1 MERDLQWRH
10 QSRFL
15 GWVFSVRWF
24 FFLKLVYLGFLRFLV
39 FLSFIENH
47 LSLTIYMF
55 HCLLF
60 TSIILFLLIFCQPF
74 KWRNSILVSTFFV
87 ITKPLLFFFF
97 LKAREHLL
105 KRICSL
111 FKKCT
116 CLFIWLHQILVGTVQ
131 DLSSWRAGSVVL
143 AAGCL

>member
-1 MERDLQWRH
+1 MIVTPALWLWHGERLAVATSVEVSQL
-10 QSRFL
+10 SI
-15 GWVFSVRWF
+15 FSEVF
-24 FFLKLVYLGFLRFLV
+24 FFFKLVYLGFLRFLV

-116 CLFIWLHQILVGTVQ
+116 CLFI
-131 DLSSWRAGSVVL
+131 
-143 AAGCL
+143 